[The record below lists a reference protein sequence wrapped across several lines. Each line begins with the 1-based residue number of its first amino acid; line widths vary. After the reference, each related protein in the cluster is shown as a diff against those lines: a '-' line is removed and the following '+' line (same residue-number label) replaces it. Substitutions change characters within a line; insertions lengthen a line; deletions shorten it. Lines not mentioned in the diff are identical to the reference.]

1 MFSTH
6 SFRSRI
12 ALWTIAGV
20 VFAGSSIVALPAQA
34 SWTYAGSMSFTR
46 AGDGGSITVKPS
58 ETVAIESLHELTPD
72 WSGWPLKR
80 RAVLTKSPFTVAPQS
95 GLTIDADSSWRY
107 WQGSGSDDCYFFE
120 DVAKLTVDD
129 SMTCANSLYAADRLT
144 VTNTTGVNKTV
155 TTNASSQ
162 VLKNGKKKI
171 SGVGVDK
178 SVSGVVQIEDTS
190 ILESGYAIDAD
201 VESTV
206 SFNYEF
212 CIYEENITAGDELTI
227 IPHVFLNGGSIDSE
241 FLTVYDDYDLDGDGN
256 YENDLTFNVSP
267 DGVQDDLRVSFSV
280 AVADSAIAEMD
291 GINYGLYSLGDVY
304 QGGSSV
310 IEPCADSET
319 PRWAGEYGFGTV
331 ASESQPQM
339 NWGVDISLDLP
350 DYATFDSENW
360 DGFGSE
366 SDGFGGMFFK
376 KSPTVANGS
385 ARVVLYQRDGIDSN
399 FNGSG
404 YVDLPTDA
412 DGYLYIGSYGVGGS
426 RFASVAQTTKSAWTL
441 TLGSKSTSG
450 ATTNTMT
457 KKALA
462 KLCPAGFAP
471 SWIALISAPTTDP
484 LLWLSCAKG
493 NTQRHVI
500 TKWASGKLSTIKSL
514 GSPSKKFT
522 CVVPTMGI
530 DTRATGTEAAIVIYT
545 RTSKTDS
552 DGFCGST
559 GEVSDRSMMTI
570 SAAGV
575 GSDVTTMGDPW
586 EGGDEPAYI
595 QIAAG
600 SDPGSWIGLTYNSS
614 GDMWSPATIGR
625 PFTLDIAGF
634 DLLADEVFLDPSTD
648 FGYWSSVTPIAEIGP
663 NTWTV
668 AVKGSATVD
677 GDNVSRGTLGT
688 LNLETGQ
695 ITNGD
700 IGEFRD
706 FGYTTSRHI
715 DQISYDSNGNMTWY
729 VNTGTNEYVPMYWT
743 LPIG

>member
-34 SWTYAGSMSFTR
+34 SWAYAGSMSFTR
-46 AGDGGSITVKPS
+46 AGDAGSITVKPS

-162 VLKNGKKKI
+162 LLKNGKKKI

-178 SVSGVVQIEDTS
+178 SVSGVVQIEDYS
-190 ILESGYAIDAD
+190 ILESGYAIDPD
-201 VESTV
+201 VESAV
-206 SFNYEF
+206 SFNFEF
-212 CIYEENITAGDELTI
+212 CIYEENIAAGDELTI
-227 IPHVFLNGGSIDSE
+227 IPNVFLNSGGIDSE
-241 FLTVYDDYDLDGDGN
+241 FLTVYDDYDLDGDDI

-280 AVADSAIAEMD
+280 AIADSAIAEMD
-291 GINYGLYSLGDVY
+291 GINDGLRSLGDVY
-304 QGGSSV
+304 QDGNSV

-319 PRWAGEYGFGTV
+319 PRWGGYGFGDL
-331 ASESQPQM
+331 ASDSQPQM
-339 NWGVDISLDLP
+339 YWELDVDHDLP
-350 DYATFDSENW
+350 GYATYDSGNW
-360 DGFGSE
+360 DSFGSE

-376 KSPTVANGS
+376 KNPAESTSS
-385 ARVVLYQRDGIDSN
+385 ARVVLYGRDGIDSN

-412 DGYLYIGSYGVGGS
+412 EGYMYIGSYGAGGS
-426 RFASVAQTTKSAWTL
+426 RFASIAETSRSAWTL
-441 TLGSKSTSG
+441 TLGSKSSSG
-450 ATTNTMT
+450 AIANTLT
-457 KKALA
+457 KKTLA
-462 KLCPAGFAP
+462 KLCPSGFSP
-471 SWIALISAPTTDP
+471 SWIAPISAPTTDP

-493 NTQRHVI
+493 STQRHIIAEWATNKVAVI
-500 TKWASGKLSTIKSL
+500 TSL
-514 GSPSKKFT
+514 GSPKKKFT
-522 CVVPTMGI
+522 CVVPSIGM
-530 DTRATGTEAAIVIYT
+530 DTRATGDDAAIIVYT
-545 RTSKTDS
+545 RTSKPDS
-552 DGFCGST
+552 DGYCGA
-559 GEVSDRSMMTI
+559 GGQVSHRSLTTI
-570 SAAGV
+570 SAEGV
-575 GSDVTTMGDPW
+575 KTSLADSMFDPW
-586 EGGDEPAYI
+586 EGGPEPAYI
-595 QIAAG
+595 NIVAG
-600 SDPGSWIGLTYNSS
+600 SSPGSWIGLTYNS
-614 GDMWSPATIGR
+614 GEDMWSPSTLGDA
-625 PFTLDIAGF
+625 FTLDVAGF
-634 DLLADEVFLDPSTD
+634 DLLTDVALAETTD
-648 FGYWSSVTPIAEIGP
+648 FGEWASVTPIAELDEP

-668 AVKGSATVD
+668 AVTGSVTVD
-677 GDNVSRGTLGT
+677 GDNVSRVTLGT
-688 LNLETGQ
+688 LNTSTGQ

-700 IGEFRD
+700 VGQLYEIG
-706 FGYTTSRHI
+706 YSSSRHI
-715 DQISYDSNGNMTWY
+715 NQISSDSDGNMTWY
-729 VNTGTNEYVPMYWT
+729 FNNSDDGFAAIYWT
-743 LPIG
+743 LP